1 MFKDLVFFIKVN
13 GFILIILAKFAALK
27 LKTHYYA
34 HLFIP
39 IIHFFCRCRLQPKPS
54 WLQPVSLASK
64 TYWDFSTVIST
75 SAKCTRSR
83 RKRRLTN

>member
-13 GFILIILAKFAALK
+13 GFILIILAKFAVLK
-27 LKTHYYA
+27 LKPTIMRIFLYL
-34 HLFIP
+34 LFI
-39 IIHFFCRCRLQPKPS
+39 FCRCRLQPKPS

>member
-27 LKTHYYA
+27 LKNHYYA

-39 IIHFFCRCRLQPKPS
+39 IIHFFAAADHSPNQ
-54 WLQPVSLASK
+54 VG
-64 TYWDFSTVIST
+64 Y
-75 SAKCTRSR
+75 SR
-83 RKRRLTN
+83 YL